1 VAGPDEG
8 VEKWQKSDE
17 NGVENWPK
25 SGRFLTKMGS
35 ILGQFWSISG
45 LLEGVEKADFGRFC
59 EFLRIICAPG
69 VRPQYPPGD
78 IGTPPP
84 GVGGQDLREAG
95 DWSWGTGRTSWRG
108 GLRDVRSRVWRG
120 GEI

>member
-1 VAGPDEG
+1 MGS
-8 VEKWQKSDE
+8 KIDE

-35 ILGQFWSISG
+35 ILGQFWTILG
-45 LLEGVEKADFGRFC
+45 LLEGVENVDFGRFC

-78 IGTPPP
+78 IGTPPR
-84 GVGGQDLREAG
+84 GRRTGQMEGYRTSSWGEGRRGTGTGLREPP
-95 DWSWGTGRTSWRG
+95 GR
-108 GLRDVRSRVWRG
+108 L
-120 GEI
+120 EIGA